1 MEEDMYTNDEEKIL
15 EELARNPPT
24 EAEKNEILSNFVKRL
39 PSIPFKKHIKTPSI
53 GTYIDS
59 FPKCFL
65 RFSRYYDGMFVICC
79 GKRSLVDENFDDLGY
94 TIALAECSK
103 CGGCTTEII
112 TIKKS
117 YLKRSK
123 R

>member
-1 MEEDMYTNDEEKIL
+1 
-15 EELARNPPT
+15 
-24 EAEKNEILSNFVKRL
+24 
-39 PSIPFKKHIKTPSI
+39 
-53 GTYIDS
+53 
-59 FPKCFL
+59 
-65 RFSRYYDGMFVICC
+65 MFVICC

-94 TIALAECSK
+94 TIALAECSQ

>member
-1 MEEDMYTNDEEKIL
+1 MEEDIYTNDEEKIL

-24 EAEKNEILSNFVKRL
+24 EAEKNAILSNFVKRL
-39 PSIPFKKHIKTPSI
+39 PSIPFKKHIKIPSMRTHI
-53 GTYIDS
+53 HS

-117 YLKRSK
+117 YLKRS
-123 R
+123 RR

>member
-1 MEEDMYTNDEEKIL
+1 MRKDTDENDEDMIL

-39 PSIPFKKHIKTPSI
+39 PVIPLKKTMTKPLV
-53 GTYIDS
+53 GTRIHS
-59 FPKCFL
+59 FPKCLL
-65 RFSRYYDGMFVICC
+65 RTSRYYDGMFVICC
-79 GKRSLVDENFDDLGY
+79 GKRSFVDENFDDLGY
-94 TIALAECSK
+94 TMALKECSE
-103 CGGCTTEII
+103 CGGCTTAIV
-112 TIKKS
+112 TTTKS